1 MLATY
6 QALAHLALDEFED
19 VVADSTLL
27 GGTPSS
33 PSKPRLLLV
42 DASSIDIWLTADGD
56 YSYHWER
63 RRQRGLMFR
72 WDNAP
77 HHPNAATFPD
87 HLHDGDES
95 TIGESSL
102 SADPVSALRQI
113 LQFVRLHMA

>member
-6 QALAHLALDEFED
+6 QALAHLALDEFKD
-19 VVADSTLL
+19 VVVGSTLL

-33 PSKPRLLLV
+33 PNKLRLLLE
-42 DASSIDIWLTADGD
+42 DASFIDIWLTADGD

-63 RRQRGLMFR
+63 RRQRGLMYR

-77 HHPNAATFPD
+77 HHPTADSFPA

-95 TIGESSL
+95 SISESSL
-102 SADPVSALRQI
+102 SADPVSAVRQI
-113 LQFVRLHMA
+113 LQFARLHMA

>member
-6 QALAHLALDEFED
+6 QALAHIALDEFKD
-19 VVADSTLL
+19 VVVDSTLL

-33 PSKPRLLLV
+33 PNKLRLLLV
-42 DASSIDIWLTADGD
+42 DSSFIDVWLTADGD

-63 RRQRGLMFR
+63 RRQRGRMYR

-77 HHPNAATFPD
+77 HHPNADTFPD

-95 TIGESSL
+95 SISESSL
-102 SADPVSALRQI
+102 GGDIGAALRQV
-113 LQFVRLHMA
+113 LDFVRLRMV

>member
-6 QALAHLALDEFED
+6 QALAHLALDEFKD

-33 PSKPRLLLV
+33 PNKLRLLLV
-42 DASSIDIWLTADGD
+42 DASFIDIWLTADGD

-63 RRQRGLMFR
+63 RRQQGLMYR

-95 TIGESSL
+95 SISESRL
-102 SADPVSALRQI
+102 SADPTAALRGI
-113 LQFVRLHMA
+113 LQFVRGQMA